1 MSVSIKQFMF
11 HNECIGKTIN
21 VLLVK
26 NNLCFIMSVSV
37 KQFMFHNECIGKTI
51 YVS

>member
-11 HNECIGKTIN
+11 HNECIGK
-21 VLLVK
+21 K
-26 NNLCFIMSVSV
+26 
-37 KQFMFHNECIGKTI
+37 FMLHNECIGKTI